1 MLPSFPISRQGD
13 RLCVCV
19 CVWLGGLK
27 SLGTVVNLGGDLCRL
42 AKGDGERPPLMGDA
56 GLLLGGGESRRKGD
70 SMRRRGGESGRRRGE
85 SGCLL
90 GDPPRRATG
99 ERLLGEGGFRRG
111 EADVTNQT

>member
-1 MLPSFPISRQGD
+1 MLPPFQEKETD
-13 RLCVCV
+13 FV

-27 SLGTVVNLGGDLCRL
+27 SEGMMVNLGGDLCRL

-56 GLLLGGGESRRKGD
+56 GLLLGGESRRKGD
-70 SMRRRGGESGRRRGE
+70 STRRRGGDSGRRRGE

-90 GDPPRRATG
+90 GDPPRRPTG
-99 ERLLGEGGFRRG
+99 ERLLGERGFRRG